1 MAFANLEGGDEDGE
15 EGVLSEINVT
25 PFVDV
30 MLVLLIVFMVAAPMM
45 MAGVPVDLPRAAQ
58 APVPQVTQPLV
69 VTLDRQ
75 GRIFIEEA
83 EANPTTLVATLQPM
97 AAAAPDRPVFLRADR
112 SQSYGEVM
120 RVLAA
125 LAAAGFG
132 RASLIGEAAP

>member
-1 MAFANLEGGDEDGE
+1 MAFGNMEEGGGDE
-15 EGVLSEINVT
+15 EGMLSEINVT

-45 MAGVPVDLPRAAQ
+45 MAGVPVDLPRAAS
-58 APVPQVTQPLV
+58 APVPQVTEPLV
-69 VTLDRQ
+69 LTLDRQ
-75 GRIFIEEA
+75 GRVFIEETETDPA
-83 EANPTTLVATLQPM
+83 TLVTTLAPM

-112 SQSYGEVM
+112 AQAYGEVM